1 MVWTLKGDRPI
12 YQQLVDQITMLVV
25 SGTLQPG
32 EKVLPVR
39 ELATE
44 AGVNPNTMQRALAE
58 LERGGLLYSNRT
70 SGRYVTEDAT
80 MIKTIRE
87 ELAADR
93 IQDFLGAMMQLGF
106 SKNETVSLIEKLGK
120 EGNSSERT

>member
-25 SGTLQPG
+25 SGTLHPG

-106 SKNETVSLIEKLGK
+106 SKSETVSLIEKLGK